1 MSPAP
6 PARAKVLL
14 PIAAALA
21 VAGALAYSDAVT
33 TNEFAWDDGYLVLD
47 NPAIRDLRNVP
58 DLFTGSWASGVGYA
72 LGDAQNRPYYR
83 PLALASMAV
92 DWAIAGPDPAVFH
105 GTNLA
110 IHVAAAF
117 LLFLWLLRL
126 LPAGSF
132 APAALAAAVFVL
144 HPVHTEAVNVVS
156 YRTTLL
162 SGLFA
167 FGSLAALTAPA
178 TRARVVAG
186 VAAFALG
193 LLSKETTLVVPGLLL
208 VQDLWL
214 RSLDRRR
221 VLAVYLP
228 LAAVAVAW
236 LFVRAG
242 LTTGAYYSYFDGL
255 SAWQAA
261 LMVPRI
267 FFLYVRLAVL
277 PWPLCPF
284 YDWSILG
291 APSSPFEPD
300 VPAGAFLLASAVGG
314 AVLFRRRAPLVSLGL
329 AFFLVALLP
338 VSHLVPFFDA
348 AGERFL
354 YVPIAGLLLAAASA
368 AAPLRPG
375 TLAAGAAVV
384 AVVFGALTAA
394 RTAEWRDSETILR
407 ATARDF
413 PGSVSAHLGLG
424 RLLLE
429 EGRPAEAVPELAE
442 VTSLAPRLAV
452 GHALLAVAHA
462 RAGALKEARA
472 TLANSPLPERGL
484 PSAVQIARTELL
496 RAGETEVLA
505 KLGL

>member
-1 MSPAP
+1 VSPAP

-338 VSHLVPFFDA
+338 
-348 AGERFL
+348 
-354 YVPIAGLLLAAASA
+354 
-368 AAPLRPG
+368 
-375 TLAAGAAVV
+375 
-384 AVVFGALTAA
+384 AA
-394 RTAEWRDSETILR
+394 RTSCRSSTRRASASCTCRSPACSSPPPR
-407 ATARDF
+407 PPPRCAPGPSPPVPPSSPSSSVPSRPHARPSGATAR
-413 PGSVSAHLGLG
+413 PSCARPPATSRGPCPRTSAWAGCCS
-424 RLLLE
+424 RRDAPP
-429 EGRPAEAVPELAE
+429 RPCP
-442 VTSLAPRLAV
+442 SWPR
-452 GHALLAVAHA
+452 
-462 RAGALKEARA
+462 
-472 TLANSPLPERGL
+472 
-484 PSAVQIARTELL
+484 
-496 RAGETEVLA
+496 
-505 KLGL
+505 